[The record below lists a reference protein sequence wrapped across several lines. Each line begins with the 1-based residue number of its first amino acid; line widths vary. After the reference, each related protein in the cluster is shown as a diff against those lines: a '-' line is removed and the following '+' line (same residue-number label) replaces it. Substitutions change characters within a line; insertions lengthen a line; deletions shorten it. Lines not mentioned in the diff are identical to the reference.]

1 MKKLVLAEKPSVARD
16 IARVLGAN
24 SKRNGYM
31 EGDKYIVTWA
41 LGHLV
46 TLAEPEDYNKGYKNW
61 NMEDLPMLPSPMKLQ
76 VIKGSGKQFHAVKE
90 AMHRKDVGEIVI
102 ATDAG
107 REGELVARWI
117 LEKAGVRKPIKRLWI
132 SSVTDKAIKDGFA
145 RLKNG
150 KDYENLYAS
159 AQARAEADWY
169 VGINATRAL
178 TVKYN
183 TPLSCGRV
191 QTPTLQ
197 MIASREE
204 EIRNFV
210 PRDFYGIKME
220 TEGATLTWRS
230 PGNKDIKTFDRAAR
244 DKAMESMKKGKI
256 KVISLQKKNRKQYA
270 PALYDLT
277 ELQRDANSRFGYSAK
292 ETLSIMQGLYE
303 NHKVLT
309 YPRTDSRYL
318 TRDIV
323 DTIPDRIRA
332 ISTGSYRDLARPLL
346 KTTIKADKSF
356 VDDSRVSDHH
366 AIIPTE
372 QPLELSL
379 LNDREKKILDLVVKR
394 FLSVLN
400 PPYQYE
406 EITLT
411 GDLEGNEVFAKG
423 RRVLDLGFRK
433 VFAFD
438 DEEDTQDLPDCRVG
452 DTLPVKRV
460 YGTEGKT
467 GPPARFTEGTLLS
480 AMENPVKYMSTNN
493 QELKGIISDTGGIG
507 TVATRADIIE
517 KLFASYLIE
526 HRGKEILL
534 TGKGKQLLQ
543 LVPEDMKSPDLTAR
557 WERRLSEIAEG
568 KLKKDKFIGDIIQY
582 AKKVTKEIKDS
593 QETFRHD
600 NLTRTKC
607 PECGKFMLEVKT
619 KRGKMYVC
627 QDRECGHRKTI
638 STVTNARCP
647 QCKKKL
653 ELRGEG
659 DDRIFA
665 CSCGYREKLSQFEER
680 KKKEKDKL
688 GKREVAQ
695 YMKKQEKKDDD
706 INNSLADALS
716 KLKL

>member
-24 SKRNGYM
+24 QKRNGYM

-46 TLAEPEDYNKGYKNW
+46 TLAEPEDYNKRYKSW

-76 VIKGSGKQFHAVKE
+76 VIKGTGKQFNSVKE
-90 AMHRKDVGEIVI
+90 ALHRKDVGEIVI

-117 LEKAGVRKPIKRLWI
+117 LEKSGVKKPIKRLWI
-132 SSVTDKAIKDGFA
+132 SSVTDKAIKDGFS

-159 AQARAEADWY
+159 AQARSEADWY

-197 MIASREE
+197 MIASRED
-204 EIRNFV
+204 EIRSFV
-210 PRDFYGIKME
+210 PKDYYGIKVE
-220 TEGATLTWRS
+220 ADGIALTWRN
-230 PGNKDIKTFDRAAR
+230 PGNKDIRTFDREVR
-244 DKAMESMKKGKI
+244 DKAMESMRGKKI
-256 KVISLQKKNRKQYA
+256 KVAALDKSNKKQYA
-270 PALYDLT
+270 PTLYNLT

-292 ETLSIMQGLYE
+292 ETLSIMQALYE
-303 NHKVLT
+303 NHKILT

-318 TRDIV
+318 TNDIV
-323 DTIPDRIRA
+323 DTLPDRIRA
-332 ISTGSYRDLARPLL
+332 ISTGSYKDIARPLL
-346 KTTIKADKSF
+346 KTRIKADKSF
-356 VDDSRVSDHH
+356 VDDKKVSDHH

-379 LNDREKKILDLVVKR
+379 LNDKEKKILDLVIRR
-394 FLSVLN
+394 FLSVLY

-411 GDLEGNEVFAKG
+411 GDIEGNQVFAKG
-423 RRVLDLGFRK
+423 RRVIDMGFKK
-433 VFAFD
+433 VFKHD
-438 DEEDTQDLPDCRVG
+438 DEEDLQQLPDYKKG
-452 DTLPVKRV
+452 DIISVTRI
-460 YGTEGKT
+460 YGTDGKT
-467 GPPARFTEGTLLS
+467 GPPSRFTEGTLLS
-480 AMENPVKYMSTNN
+480 AMENPVKYMSSNN
-493 QELKGIISDTGGIG
+493 KELKGIISETGGIG

-517 KLFASYLIE
+517 KLFNSFLME

-557 WERRLSEIAEG
+557 WESRLSEIAEG
-568 KLKKDKFIGDIIQY
+568 KLKKDKFIGDILNY

-593 QETFRHD
+593 EETFRHD

-627 QDRECGHRKTI
+627 QDRECGHRKSI

-659 DDRIFA
+659 DDKIFA

-680 KKKEKDKL
+680 KKNEKNKL

-695 YMKKQEKKDDD
+695 YMKKQDNKDDD
-706 INNSLADALS
+706 INNSLADALK

>member
-24 SKRNGYM
+24 QKRNGYM

-46 TLAEPEDYNKGYKNW
+46 TLAEPEDYNKRYKNW

-76 VIKGSGKQFHAVKE
+76 VIKGTGKQYNSVKE
-90 AMHRKDVGEIVI
+90 ALHRKDVGEIVI

-117 LEKAGVRKPIKRLWI
+117 LEKSGVKKPIKRLWI
-132 SSVTDKAIKDGFA
+132 SSVTDKAIKDGFS

-159 AQARAEADWY
+159 AQARSEADWY

-197 MIASREE
+197 MIATRED
-204 EIRNFV
+204 EIRSFV
-210 PRDFYGIKME
+210 PKDYFGIKVE
-220 TEGATLTWRS
+220 ADGISLTWRN
-230 PGNKDIKTFDRAAR
+230 PGNKDIRTFEKEAR
-244 DKAMESMKKGKI
+244 DKAMEIMRGKKI
-256 KVISLQKKNRKQYA
+256 KVTSLDKNNKKQYA
-270 PALYDLT
+270 PSLYNLT

-303 NHKVLT
+303 NHKILT

-318 TRDIV
+318 TNDIV
-323 DTIPDRIRA
+323 DTLPDRIRA
-332 ISTGSYRDLARPLL
+332 ISTGSYKDIARPLL
-346 KTTIKADKSF
+346 KTRIKADKSF
-356 VDDSRVSDHH
+356 VDDKKVSDHH

-372 QPLELSL
+372 QTVELSL
-379 LNDREKKILDLVVKR
+379 LNDKEKKILDLVIRR
-394 FLSVLN
+394 FLSVLY

-411 GDLEGNEVFAKG
+411 GDIEGNEVFAKG
-423 RRVLDLGFRK
+423 RRVIDMGFKK
-433 VFAFD
+433 VFQH
-438 DEEDTQDLPDCRVG
+438 DEEEDLQQLPDYKKG
-452 DTLPVKRV
+452 DTISVTRI
-460 YGTEGKT
+460 YGTDGKT
-467 GPPARFTEGTLLS
+467 GPPSRFTEGTLLS
-480 AMENPVKYMSTNN
+480 AMENPVKYMSSNSK
-493 QELKGIISDTGGIG
+493 ELKGIISETGGIG

-517 KLFASYLIE
+517 KLFNSFLME
-526 HRGKEILL
+526 HKGKEILL

-557 WERRLSEIAEG
+557 WESRLSEIAEG
-568 KLKKDKFIGDIIQY
+568 KLKKEKFIGDILNY

-593 QETFRHD
+593 EETFRHD

-627 QDRECGHRKTI
+627 QDRECGHRKSI

-659 DDRIFA
+659 EDKIFA

-680 KKKEKDKL
+680 KKNEKNKL

-695 YMKKQEKKDDD
+695 YMKKQDNKDDD
-706 INNSLADALS
+706 INNSLADALK